1 MGNPEQNFPTG
12 HTKFCA
18 CTREL
23 ILKFSMV
30 NLTRMAFKTGVNTV
44 VPKNYFTIA
53 SKIKKKYKFQGS

>member
-1 MGNPEQNFPTG
+1 LCLHMRA
-12 HTKFCA
+12 HIKK
-18 CTREL
+18 
-23 ILKFSMV
+23 ISMV